1 MGEATTAWTS
11 MGYGEGLLFTLW
23 VVSLYYI
30 KCQLDNHF
38 AQKRKFFWADG
49 LKKTMKEALREW
61 EDEVEYLGTPS
72 KKSRS

>member
-1 MGEATTAWTS
+1 MMKRLLAGGVLA
-11 MGYGEGLLFTLW
+11 GLT
-23 VVSLYYI
+23 VAKKIS
-30 KCQLDNHF
+30 QDNHF

-49 LKKTMKEALREW
+49 LKKTIKEALREW